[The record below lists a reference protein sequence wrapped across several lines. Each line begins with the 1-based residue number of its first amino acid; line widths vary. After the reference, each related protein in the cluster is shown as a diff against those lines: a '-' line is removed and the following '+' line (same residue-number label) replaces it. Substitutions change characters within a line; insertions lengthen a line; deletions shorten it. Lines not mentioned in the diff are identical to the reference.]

1 MKQIQKSVGIITI
14 PLILELT
21 TLSKQEEN
29 RMFPKR
35 FLFTMLLASFLSGNS
50 FAGWNQAN
58 RAFDSNI
65 SNKLDRIL
73 LELVDGGYYFS
84 ALPLMKE
91 HLATNQSDLNLSME
105 KALSKIIATVG
116 VKQFETLPGQYL
128 QRSNSQNIR
137 YINAKKLMREQKYG
151 DAIRLLKSIRRN
163 HPISPYAFNMLGAI
177 YSIEKNYANASV
189 AFRDC
194 LEISNARINVNRSE
208 RLKLNRDYCIA
219 GLARNKFGAGDYNDS
234 DLLYL
239 DLPKSSP
246 VWPEILFEE
255 AWNSYYQKN
264 YNRSLGKLVTYKAPV
279 FDHIFNPEIEVLN
292 ALTYLRLCLYQDAR
306 SISDQFYAKYLEDAK
321 KLRTY
326 LRRYQ
331 TNYDFYYDLVS
342 RYEQSNYAPTSLMAT
357 LFKSISR
364 EQVYQ
369 DMKSQLKGAV
379 LEYRQIKKQS
389 DNRFKRYVIQNLQE
403 AIGAQKTILGSF
415 IRSKLV
421 SHYAQ
426 MFRAFEGMSYIKLEV
441 LAQRKAKLYSFDK
454 DDRTRGDI
462 KYIQRNEKQYFWNFN
477 GEFWADELGDY
488 VFALK
493 SEC

>member
-1 MKQIQKSVGIITI
+1 
-14 PLILELT
+14 
-21 TLSKQEEN
+21 
-29 RMFPKR
+29 MFPKR
-35 FLFTMLLASFLSGNS
+35 LLILSLMSAFISTTGV
-50 FAGWNQAN
+50 AGWNQAN
-58 RAFDSNI
+58 QAFQSNAG
-65 SNKLDRIL
+65 NKEKRIL
-73 LELVDGGYYFS
+73 LELVDEGYYFS

-91 HLATNQSDLNLSME
+91 HLTTSSRDLDLAME
-105 KALSKIIATVG
+105 RALSKIIATVG
-116 VKQFETLPGQYL
+116 VKQFETLPSRYL
-128 QRSNSQNIR
+128 ARSSSQNMR
-137 YINAKKLMREQKYG
+137 YINAKKLMREQKYA
-151 DAIRLLKSIRRN
+151 DAIRLLKGIRKN
-163 HPISPYAFNMLGAI
+163 HPISPYAYNMLGSI
-177 YSIEKNYANASV
+177 YSIEKSYANASV

-194 LEISNARINVNRSE
+194 IGVSNARINVNRSD
-208 RLKLNRDYCIA
+208 RLKLNRDYCLA
-219 GLARNKFGAGDYNDS
+219 GLARNKFGAADYNDS

-239 DLPKSSP
+239 DIPKSSP

-279 FDHIFNPEIEVLN
+279 FEHVFNPEIEVLN

-306 SISDQFYAKYLEDAK
+306 NISDDFYAKYIDDAK
-321 KLRTY
+321 KLRAY
-326 LRRYQ
+326 LRKYR

-342 RYEQSNYAPTSLMAT
+342 RYEQSRYAPSELMAT

-364 EQVYQ
+364 EQVYE
-369 DMKSQLKGAV
+369 DMKSQLKGAIY
-379 LEYRQIKKQS
+379 EYRRIKGQR

-415 IRSKLV
+415 IRSKLT

-426 MFRAFEGMSYIKLEV
+426 LFRAFEGMSYIKLEV
-441 LAQRKAKLYSFDK
+441 LAQKKAKLYSFEK
-454 DDRTRGDI
+454 DNRSRGDI
-462 KYIQRNEKQYFWNFN
+462 KYIQRNEKQYFWDFN